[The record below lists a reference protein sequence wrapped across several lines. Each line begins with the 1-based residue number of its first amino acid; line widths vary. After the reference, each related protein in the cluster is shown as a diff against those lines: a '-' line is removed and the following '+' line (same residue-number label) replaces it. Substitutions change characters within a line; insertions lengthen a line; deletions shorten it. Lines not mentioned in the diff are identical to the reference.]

1 MSVIDSVLPNTG
13 LDADVLYR
21 QPFKI
26 KIKHCFYWKDDSSTP
41 VGVLLKKD
49 SLSEHS
55 NDLFPNISLFN

>member
-41 VGVLLKKD
+41 VGVLLKKRQPIWTFKW
-49 SLSEHS
+49 SVS
-55 NDLFPNISLFN
+55 

>member
-41 VGVLLKKD
+41 VGVLLKKKTAY
-49 SLSEHS
+49 L
-55 NDLFPNISLFN
+55 NIQMICFLI